1 MVLRISSLTT
11 FWSLLL
17 LLVFAYGEAHAQQTL
32 QARIDSKAYNIEEKV
47 IAWRRDFHQHPELGN
62 QEFRTAGIIAAHLR
76 SLGIEVTENVAV
88 TGVVGVLKG
97 SKPGPTVALRADM
110 DALPVTER
118 VDIPFKS
125 TQTANYRGQK
135 VGVSHACGHDA
146 HVAILMGVAE
156 TLASIRSSLSGSVKF
171 IFQPAEEGMD
181 DLDTWGAK
189 QMVEE
194 GVMQDVDAIFGLH
207 INSQTPVGVIKYRS
221 GPAMAAVDNLEI
233 RVKGKQA
240 HGAYPWASVDPIVTA
255 AQIVVGLQTVV
266 SRSVNVTEIPAIVT
280 VGSIHGGVRHNI
292 IPEEVEMIGTIR
304 TYSEVQQQLVHKRI
318 HEIATGIAHSA
329 GASVEV
335 NLHKMYPVTHNDPEL
350 TRSMLSTL
358 EALAGSS
365 KLVEHE
371 LITGAEDFS
380 FYQKEKPGL
389 FVFLGGMPLSVDPA
403 KAPAHHTPDFYL
415 DESGFV
421 LGVRALSRLAVD
433 YLEKHGSN

>member
-1 MVLRISSLTT
+1 MDWIRP
-11 FWSLLL
+11 
-17 LLVFAYGEAHAQQTL
+17 AAAQQALKT
-32 QARIDSKAYNIEEKV
+32 AIDQKAEALEAQV

-62 QEFRTAGIIAAHLR
+62 QETRTAAIVAGHLR
-76 SLGIEVTENVAV
+76 SLGMEVTEQVAV

-97 SKPGPTVALRADM
+97 GKPGPTVALRADM

-118 VDIPFKS
+118 ADVPFRS
-125 TQTANYRGQK
+125 TQTAIYNGQE
-135 VGVSHACGHDA
+135 VGVSHACGHDS

-156 TLASIRSSLSGSVKF
+156 TLASLRAELPGTVKF

-181 DLDTWGAK
+181 GLDTWGAK

-194 GVMQDVDAIFGLH
+194 GVMNDVDAIFGLH
-207 INSQTPVGVIKYRS
+207 INSQTPVGTIKYRS

-233 RVKGKQA
+233 KVIGKQA
-240 HGAYPWASVDPIVTA
+240 HGAYPWSSVDPIVTA
-255 AQIVVGLQTVV
+255 SQVVLALQTVV

-304 TYSEVQQQLVHKRI
+304 TYSAAQQDLVHRRI
-318 HEIATGIAHSA
+318 FEIAAGIAQSA
-329 GASVEV
+329 GAQAEV
-335 NLHKMYPVTHNDPEL
+335 NIRKMYPVTFNDPGL
-350 TRSMLSTL
+350 TAKMLPTL
-358 EALAGSS
+358 ERVTGPG

-380 FYQKEKPGL
+380 FYQQAKPGL
-389 FVFLGGMPLSVDPA
+389 FVFLGGMPAAGDPL

-421 LGVRALSRLAVD
+421 LGVRALSHLAVD
-433 YLEKHGSN
+433 FLNSAI